1 MFKSLCKV
9 VTLIAIALLWLSPL
23 QAATY
28 MVSSSQCS
36 GPDSI
41 VAAIDQANLNPGTD
55 TIEFAS
61 GLQVNNINTGG
72 CELPANTFPQDL
84 FLGIVTEDVVI
95 NGNGAQLIGA
105 PFWIDDGGSS
115 NIVGECPSNPDVRG
129 SIVREAPGFLRVEP
143 GVSVTVNDLTALDL
157 SAYIRMESGSTV
169 DLNNVEARRI
179 NDWYRDCKRQAIEA
193 PFGSVT
199 LTITDS
205 YFEQIQNDQLVFG
218 SPDATVFRGSNMV
231 SGTGSL
237 TVTGTRFENTLSA
250 IQWSGDANIETSRF
264 VDTGWINAWGP
275 GTTNIVNSVFQ
286 GKSANSSDLNSVRAS
301 GGAIV
306 NIKAS
311 SLSLLDS
318 ECPAACASGFGALV
332 ATTGG
337 AINLAESALGV
348 GLPALPPGGSFGVI
362 LRTAGGTITA
372 DVSSWIQPTLI
383 QPADDLKAITGQP
396 LLLTDA
402 PGLPTIADGALFFFP
417 FPNALTPLLGTAG
430 NPGVLIDV
438 IADAG
443 AGGANELIS
452 PIDGSTITADALGNP
467 RVDGNGRR
475 NIGGVQLQL
484 APYLNV
490 VNTSDGTVDLSW
502 SKPRD
507 PDSGAISGY
516 EVCYGSGVAPDPVFD
531 HLSPGVPYKQ

>member
-1 MFKSLCKV
+1 M
-9 VTLIAIALLWLSPL
+9 
-23 QAATY
+23 
-28 MVSSSQCS
+28 
-36 GPDSI
+36 
-41 VAAIDQANLNPGTD
+41 
-55 TIEFAS
+55 
-61 GLQVNNINTGG
+61 
-72 CELPANTFPQDL
+72 
-84 FLGIVTEDVVI
+84 
-95 NGNGAQLIGA
+95 
-105 PFWIDDGGSS
+105 
-115 NIVGECPSNPDVRG
+115 
-129 SIVREAPGFLRVEP
+129 
-143 GVSVTVNDLTALDL
+143 
-157 SAYIRMESGSTV
+157 
-169 DLNNVEARRI
+169 
-179 NDWYRDCKRQAIEA
+179 
-193 PFGSVT
+193 
-199 LTITDS
+199 
-205 YFEQIQNDQLVFG
+205 
-218 SPDATVFRGSNMV
+218 
-231 SGTGSL
+231 
-237 TVTGTRFENTLSA
+237 
-250 IQWSGDANIETSRF
+250 
-264 VDTGWINAWGP
+264 
-275 GTTNIVNSVFQ
+275 FQ

-396 LLLTDA
+396 LLLTDV

-452 PIDGSTITADALGNP
+452 PIDGSTITVDALGNP
-467 RVDGNGRR
+467 RVDGNGTRT
-475 NIGGVQLQL
+475 IGAVQLTL
-484 APYLNV
+484 APNAAVSAATSTGANV
-490 VNTSDGTVDLSW
+490 SW
-502 SKPRD
+502 SRPKD
-507 PDSGAISGY
+507 PDPSKPITGYGVIYEPTDGSTAAIRINVAGANTRSVLLTGLSPNTEY
-516 EVCYGSGVAPDPVFD
+516 RVTVVGVNVDGDGPPSNMPLFTTQPTAVAPAGMQQVPT
-531 HLSPGVPYKQ
+531 LPGFAFLILVISVGIIGLRSAKKYSRSATG